1 MIEVLEAAAREA
13 REGRR
18 CALITLTGVNGSTPR
33 RPGSRM
39 LVRADGSALGTVGGG
54 AFEHQCTRVAER
66 VIRSGVAERLAV
78 HLIRDLGMCCGGAME
93 AFIDPI
99 LPSPHLTIY
108 GAGHVGAAVARL
120 AVELDLRLRVV
131 DARPEVIEV
140 AALPPSVELLE
151 EDPRRAL
158 RFCAD
163 GPLSWHLVV
172 THDHG
177 LDLELVEHLLGR
189 ELGWVGLI
197 GSQTKLA
204 RFKLRLRAAGL
215 PEAAIARLRCPVGLE
230 IGAVTPA
237 EIAVSV
243 LAELVRLRR
252 ISEADRGG

>member
-18 CALITLTGVNGSTPR
+18 CALVTLTGVNGSTPR

-54 AFEHQCTRVAER
+54 AFEHRCVQTAQRVIQSGLAER
-66 VIRSGVAERLAV
+66 VAV

-108 GAGHVGAAVARL
+108 GAGHVGAAVARM
-120 AVELDLRLRVV
+120 AAELDLGLRVV
-131 DARPEVIEV
+131 DGRPEVVE
-140 AALPPSVELLE
+140 AAVLPPSAEVLV

-158 RFCAD
+158 RRCAD

-172 THDHG
+172 THDHA
-177 LDLELVEHLLGR
+177 LDQELVEALLPR
-189 ELGWVGLI
+189 PLGWVGMI
-197 GSQTKLA
+197 GSRTKLA
-204 RFKLRLRAAGL
+204 RFRLRLRAAGM
-215 PEAAIARLRCPVGLE
+215 ADVAIDRLRCPVGLE

-243 LAELVRLRR
+243 LAELVQVRR
-252 ISEADRGG
+252 ISEADRGA